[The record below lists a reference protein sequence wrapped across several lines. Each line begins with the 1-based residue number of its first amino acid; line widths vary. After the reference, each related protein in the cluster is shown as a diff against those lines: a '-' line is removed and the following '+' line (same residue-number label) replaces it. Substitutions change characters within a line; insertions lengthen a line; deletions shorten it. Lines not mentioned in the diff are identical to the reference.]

1 MINCQ
6 HFSRFRPDSNR
17 SIPEKVAFSSSV
29 IPFQAA
35 AIAVP
40 DTLQQLHRMPPF
52 TLFSVTSPGPDCVI
66 DQVSGAPVNLS
77 PRALVLFAAV
87 RLRVVRVGTLCGSC
101 APTKLQC
108 QVSLFHRGL
117 RSICLSHHMS
127 YSGTGSGSGSG
138 SNAAAGA
145 T

>member
-40 DTLQQLHRMPPF
+40 DTLQQQHRMPRRV
-52 TLFSVTSPGPDCVI
+52 SSHDVTSPGPDCVI
-66 DQVSGAPVNLS
+66 DQVSGAPINLS
-77 PRALVLFAAV
+77 PRALLLFAAV
-87 RLRVVRVGTLCGSC
+87 RLRVERVGTLCGSC

-108 QVSLFHRGL
+108 LEVSLFHRGL
-117 RSICLSHHMS
+117 RHICLLHRMPC
-127 YSGTGSGSGSG
+127 SGMGSGSG
-138 SNAAAGA
+138 SNAGA

>member
-66 DQVSGAPVNLS
+66 DQVSGAPINLS
-77 PRALVLFAAV
+77 PRALLLFAAV
-87 RLRVVRVGTLCGSC
+87 RLRVERVGTLCGSC

-108 QVSLFHRGL
+108 LEVSLFHRGL
-117 RSICLSHHMS
+117 RHICLLHRMPC
-127 YSGTGSGSGSG
+127 SGMGSGSG
-138 SNAAAGA
+138 SNAGA